1 MSGHARDQDP
11 ETDANASPHKSDE
24 LDPVDRD
31 WIARRSAV
39 APLVL
44 GARGRPAVGDLP
56 WDRLAEAP
64 RFRRVT
70 IAEFGP
76 DLCETYERI

>member
-1 MSGHARDQDP
+1 
-11 ETDANASPHKSDE
+11 
-24 LDPVDRD
+24 
-31 WIARRSAV
+31 
-39 APLVL
+39 
-44 GARGRPAVGDLP
+44 VGDLP